1 MNDDGGGHFYVVI
14 TPPTHSSIVIINFT
28 SIGPRKD
35 QTCLLQPGEHAVLQ
49 TESVVAFERAKVV
62 STLEIQKLIDNG
74 TAEMKAKV
82 TRELMLKIWDAAF
95 VTRRMQNRPRE
106 LLEQFVPK

>member
-1 MNDDGGGHFYVVI
+1 MVI
-14 TPPTHSSIVIINFT
+14 TPATHSSIVIINFT
-28 SIGPRKD
+28 SNGPRKD

-49 TESVVAFERAKVV
+49 TESVVAFERARVV
-62 STLEIQKLIDNG
+62 SSLEIQKLIDNG
-74 TAEMKAKV
+74 TAEMKAKA